1 MRKLLLLFLFLGC
14 VGFSY
19 AQEDG
24 TEVISLGRDF
34 FRKESIPKPI
44 VREVVGGTIIQ
55 VIYEGNEWEQN
66 LDRKNAFEHACRIFE
81 EQLPTALPIKVKV
94 KFGKLRGSNVIAK
107 TTLHTD
113 SCKMGP
119 HDDLFRAW
127 RSTIKWKLK
136 DVGLGNAKI
145 GMSFFDK
152 PDGEITFNSD
162 DIYSFSLNDVQEDK
176 YDFVT
181 VALRELCKIMG
192 FYFSVR
198 GDNVKKVL
206 EFDVD
211 DLFPFDMAVLGIQ
224 ARDPFK
230 AYSYATSDKAA
241 LSVILFESYDLYSP
255 AIFEDGRS
263 LCFFKQN
270 ETNSV
275 TRLMQPD
282 FPRGT
287 SIRNIGGW
295 FKSFLNAIDWVH
307 YTAVGGGGGGE
318 MDVTSTSTDKVK
330 RYDETCSFST
340 SQKNLNYNMGKFKVV
355 SKVGLDTD
363 DVKRYIRQF
372 KNYPVD
378 DKGNELYGWTIS
390 VMNKDGTW
398 EIVFSTPYWNDGK
411 VSFEPS
417 SIDASKASQ
426 YARSSDGY
434 LRCRIVYNSYP
445 NGVSFARYFL
455 LDYLPQKP
463 EMAFSKVMP
472 QTRAVA
478 DDYYADVKIG
488 FKNVEGTEKILVEQL
503 EEGSPVPF
511 TYYVEDVRDG
521 YFIASVDKE
530 YSTTFKL
537 RAMNK
542 YGETVSEQLIVAPL
556 VPATYTLNSQVNG
569 DLLSLKLEKGRK
581 RSLDDRALIDYK
593 VLDLN
598 RSMIVKEGKV
608 DNNII
613 DISSLEKGMYGL
625 QVSDTEGRSYDTKFV
640 R

>member
-1 MRKLLLLFLFLGC
+1 MRKLLLLFLFLEC

-19 AQEDG
+19 AQEA
-24 TEVISLGRDF
+24 TEIISLGRDF

-55 VIYEGNEWEQN
+55 VIYEGSEWEQN
-66 LDRKNAFEHACRIFE
+66 LDRKNAFEHACRILE

-127 RSTIKWKLK
+127 RSTIKWKFK

-145 GMSFFDK
+145 GMNFFDK

-206 EFDVD
+206 EFDID

-224 ARDPFK
+224 ERDPFK

-241 LSVILFESYDLYSP
+241 LSVILFKSYDLYSP

-263 LCFFKQN
+263 LCFFKQD
-270 ETNSV
+270 ESNSE

-282 FPRGT
+282 LPRGT

-295 FKSFLNAIDWVH
+295 FESFLKAIDWIH

-318 MDVTSTSTDKVK
+318 PTVTSTSTDKVK
-330 RYDETCSFST
+330 RYDETCTFSNPRK
-340 SQKNLNYNMGKFKVV
+340 SLNYNIASSRAV
-355 SKVGLDTD
+355 SDTD
-363 DVKRYIRQF
+363 DVDRYIQQYSSYAF
-372 KNYPVD
+372 D
-378 DKGNELYGWTIS
+378 DNGYMQYRWAVS
-390 VMNKDGTW
+390 VLRKDGTW
-398 EIVFSTPYWNDGK
+398 EIIPSTSSWNDSE
-411 VSFEPS
+411 VSFMPS
-417 SIDASKASQ
+417 SIDANRSDQ

-434 LRCRIVYNSYP
+434 LRCRVNYTSYP
-445 NGVSFARYFL
+445 VEVNSFARYFL

-472 QTRAVA
+472 QTRAVV
-478 DDYYADVKIG
+478 DDYYADVKIA
-488 FKNVEGTEKILVEQL
+488 FKNVEGTERILVEQL

-511 TYYVEDVRDG
+511 TYYVENVRDG

-608 DNNII
+608 ANNII

-625 QVSDTEGRSYDTKFV
+625 QVSDTEGRFYNTKFV

>member
-1 MRKLLLLFLFLGC
+1 MRKLLLLFLFLVC

-24 TEVISLGRDF
+24 IEVISLGRDF
-34 FRKESIPKPI
+34 FRKESILKPI

-113 SCKMGP
+113 SCKMDP
-119 HDDLFRAW
+119 RDDLSRAW
-127 RSTIKWKLK
+127 RSTIKWKFK
-136 DVGLGNAKI
+136 DLGLGNAKV

-152 PDGEITFNSD
+152 PDGEIIFNSD

-192 FYFSVR
+192 FYFSAR
-198 GDNVKKVL
+198 GDNATKVI
-206 EFDVD
+206 EFDRNS
-211 DLFPFDMAVLGIQ
+211 LFPFDLVVLGNQ
-224 ARDPFK
+224 VLDPFK
-230 AYSYATSDKAA
+230 AYSYATSNKAT
-241 LSVILFESYDLYSP
+241 LSVGGFGPYGLYSP
-255 AIFEDGRS
+255 TIFEYGLS
-263 LCFFKQN
+263 LCFFKPDETDN
-270 ETNSV
+270 E
-275 TRLMQPD
+275 TRLMQPGL
-282 FPRGT
+282 PRGT

-295 FKSFLNAIDWVH
+295 FKGFLKAIDWVH

-318 MDVTSTSTDKVK
+318 PTVTSTSTDKAK
-330 RYDETCSFST
+330 RYDEVCTFSNP
-340 SQKNLNYNMGKFKVV
+340 QKSLNYNVALRNEEVV
-355 SKVGLDTD
+355 DKD
-363 DVKRYIRQF
+363 DVDKYIWQHSS
-372 KNYPVD
+372 YALD
-378 DKGNELYGWTIS
+378 DDGDILYGWVVS
-390 VMNKDGTW
+390 VLRKDGTW
-398 EIVFSTPYWNDGK
+398 EIIPSTSSWNESE
-411 VSFEPS
+411 VSFMPS
-417 SIDASKASQ
+417 SIDVNKADQ

-434 LRCRIVYNSYP
+434 LRCRVNYTSYP
-445 NGVSFARYFL
+445 VEVNRLARYFL

-472 QTRAVA
+472 QTRTVA

-581 RSLDDRALIDYK
+581 RSLDDRALIDYR

-598 RSMIVKEGKV
+598 HSMIVREGKV